1 MAQQTQQVV
10 LHATGAPE
18 VMRLEP
24 STADFRAPGPGQ
36 VWLHQAAIG
45 VNPLDVSQRKG
56 AVRIA
61 LPSGLGLEGAG
72 TVAAV
77 GEGVTQVAVGDRV
90 AYATGPLGAYASA
103 RLFPA
108 ERLVKLPDAL
118 SFDEA
123 AAVLFKGITAQ
134 YLLKATCA
142 VGPGTRIV
150 LYGAAGGLGQIMAAW
165 ARHLG
170 ALVMGVVSRAES
182 VERARAAGCHEVFI
196 FDAATLAG
204 QVKQAT
210 QGQGADVVYDPIGR
224 VSLEASLDSLRPRG
238 LFVSFGALSGAPAP
252 IDMGTLNAKGSLF
265 ATRPSLAAHT
275 ATAAEYQERARD
287 VLDAVAAGIIR
298 PQVWRRYPLAEA
310 AAAHADLE
318 QGRSAGAI
326 VLVP

>member
-1 MAQQTQQVV
+1 MAQPQQQQVV
-10 LHATGAPE
+10 LHAIGAPE
-18 VMRLEP
+18 VMHLE
-24 STADFRAPGPGQ
+24 SAEREAPGPGE
-36 VWLHQAAIG
+36 VWLVQAAIG

-77 GEGVTQVAVGDRV
+77 GAGVTNVAVGDRV

-103 RLFPA
+103 RRFPA
-108 ERLVKLPDAL
+108 DRLVKLPHAL
-118 SFDEA
+118 SFDDA
-123 AAVLFKGITAQ
+123 AAVLFKGITVQ
-134 YLLKATCA
+134 YLLKTTYA

-170 ALVMGVVSRAES
+170 AVVIGVVSRAES
-182 VERARAAGCHEVFI
+182 VERARAAGCHEVFV
-196 FDAATLAG
+196 FDPATLAA

-210 QGQGADVVYDPIGR
+210 EGQGADVVYDPIGR

-287 VLDAVAAGIIR
+287 VLDAVAAGVIR
-298 PQVWRRYPLAEA
+298 PQVWRRYPLAEVA
-310 AAAHADLE
+310 QAHADLE
-318 QGRSAGAI
+318 QGRSQGAI

>member
-1 MAQQTQQVV
+1 MAQQQLQVV

-24 STADFRAPGPGQ
+24 VEAQAPGPGE
-36 VWLHQAAIG
+36 VWLTQAAIG

-56 AVRIA
+56 AVRIP

-72 TVAAV
+72 TVAAIGAGV
-77 GEGVTQVAVGDRV
+77 GNVAVGDRV
-90 AYATGPLGAYASA
+90 AYATGPLGAYAGA
-103 RLFPA
+103 RRFPA
-108 ERLVKLPDAL
+108 DRLVKLPDAMA
-118 SFDEA
+118 FDDA

-134 YLLKATCA
+134 YLLKATYA

-150 LYGAAGGLGQIMAAW
+150 VYGAAGGLGQIMAAW

-170 ALVMGVVSRAES
+170 AFVIGVVSKAES
-182 VERARAAGCHEVFI
+182 VERARAAGCNEVFV
-196 FDAATLAG
+196 FDAATLAD
-204 QVKQAT
+204 QVKEAT
-210 QGQGADVVYDPIGR
+210 QGHKADVVYDPIGR
-224 VSLEASLDSLRPRG
+224 VTLEASLDSLRPRG

-287 VLDAVAAGIIR
+287 VLDAVTAGIIR
-298 PQVWRRYPLAEA
+298 PQVWRRYPLAEV
-310 AAAHADLE
+310 AAAHAELE
-318 QGRSAGAI
+318 QGRSQGAI